1 MKCYQLLL
9 VLKIQTESKI
19 SALYLHID
27 ILIFISRYPII
38 HYLSHEKKDWITS
51 SFFNQI

>member
-19 SALYLHID
+19 SVSYID